1 MPSENGE
8 EGRRQTADNTSVV
21 VVFFD
26 DEADIEPPGKKW
38 RPGIHDREII

>member
-8 EGRRQTADNTSVV
+8 EGRRQTSVV

-26 DEADIEPPGKKW
+26 DEADIEPPGKK
-38 RPGIHDREII
+38 